1 MHIHLRIQRWVV
13 WWFYVGVVCG
23 VIAFSIILGH
33 QFTRSQEEILLF
45 LGAAHWLLGGIICW
59 AFDSV
64 RVEPHPPAVPPRNTP
79 KVTVDKE
86 WHPASD
92 FLLPGGRQSLLPWR
106 H

>member
-1 MHIHLRIQRWVV
+1 MHMHLRIQRWVV

-23 VIAFSIILGH
+23 VIALSVMVGHNFTGAQDRTLLLLGV
-33 QFTRSQEEILLF
+33 
-45 LGAAHWLLGGIICW
+45 AHWLLGGIICW

-64 RVEPHPPAVPPRNTP
+64 RVEPRSPSPPAQKPP
-79 KVTVDKE
+79 KISVEKE

-92 FLLPGGRQSLLPWR
+92 FLMPGGKHSLIRWR